1 MYYLRVNADYFKD
14 PHYIMRVSM
23 YSDRDVYDIWINVK
37 HKSTLSY
44 KNKTNAIK
52 MKNRI
57 LLYSPKLKITIEK
70 IEG

>member
-1 MYYLRVNADYFKD
+1 VYYLRINADYFKN
-14 PHYIMRVSM
+14 PHYIMRVAM
-23 YSDRDVYDIWINVK
+23 DDFKEVYDIWINVK